1 MRPPPALPPT
11 RPPFP
16 GGRESGGRDDSSD
29 RGPGLR
35 WTARPLLQ
43 PGLTSGSR
51 PRTACGPLGPGL
63 RMGPGGLAFIKT
75 PLCPPRHIFITS
87 KCQDLAPP
95 SSELASHCPP
105 VGEPPPALVGD
116 RGVGQG
122 WGLPPVH
129 TLPYQ
134 PPGINSRWFCFYFN
148 FFFFFGFDFFN
159 KNFHFKHIYTEG
171 ICAVYWGEL
180 DPELEWGGSW
190 GRGNGSEGAP
200 TLSMSPCPLSP
211 PPQPL
216 PPQFSL

>member
-1 MRPPPALPPT
+1 MDRPPAPAAWADVRGKATNCVRTP
-11 RPPFP
+11 
-16 GGRESGGRDDSSD
+16 
-29 RGPGLR
+29 GPGPPDGA
-35 WTARPLLQ
+35 W
-43 PGLTSGSR
+43 G
-51 PRTACGPLGPGL
+51 PRVHQDT
-63 RMGPGGLAFIKT
+63 
-75 PLCPPRHIFITS
+75 LCPPRHIFITS

-105 VGEPPPALVGD
+105 VGEPPLPWLVTEGWA
-116 RGVGQG
+116 RGGG
-122 WGLPPVH
+122 FPLYILCH
-129 TLPYQ
+129 TNPQVLILA
-134 PPGINSRWFCFYFN
+134 GFVFILI
-148 FFFFFGFDFFN
+148 FFFFGFDFFN

>member
-1 MRPPPALPPT
+1 MDRPPAPAAWADVRGKATNCVRTP
-11 RPPFP
+11 
-16 GGRESGGRDDSSD
+16 
-29 RGPGLR
+29 GPGPPDGAWGPR
-35 WTARPLLQ
+35 VHQDTPL
-43 PGLTSGSR
+43 PTS
-51 PRTACGPLGPGL
+51 PHLHHQQMPGPGSPIL
-63 RMGPGGLAFIKT
+63 RTRK
-75 PLCPPRHIFITS
+75 PLSPCWGT
-87 KCQDLAPP
+87 
-95 SSELASHCPP
+95 
-105 VGEPPPALVGD
+105 PPALVGD

-148 FFFFFGFDFFN
+148 FFFFGFDFFN

>member
-43 PGLTSGSR
+43 PGLTSGAR
-51 PRTACGPLGPGL
+51 PRTACGPLGPDL

-75 PLCPPRHIFITS
+75 PFAHLATSSSPANARTWLPHPQNSQAIVPLLGNPPLPWLVTEGWARGGGFPLYILCHTNPQVLILAGFVFI
-87 KCQDLAPP
+87 L
-95 SSELASHCPP
+95 
-105 VGEPPPALVGD
+105 
-116 RGVGQG
+116 
-122 WGLPPVH
+122 
-129 TLPYQ
+129 
-134 PPGINSRWFCFYFN
+134 I
-148 FFFFFGFDFFN
+148 FFFFGFDFFN